1 MRPGRRMAIDVGRV
15 RIGVAICD
23 REAILSSPL
32 DSVPRAVSNLETISL
47 LVKLVSQN
55 DIFEVYVGDP
65 ISLSGTETQSTADA
79 REIANEL
86 AKSLQ
91 IPVRLVDERF
101 TTVTAASKLRAA
113 GVNSR
118 NSKSLIDSA
127 SAVEI
132 LESALAFERD
142 SGLAPGVEV
151 GDSVGS

>member
-1 MRPGRRMAIDVGRV
+1 MRPGRRMAIDVGKV

-23 REAILSSPL
+23 REGILSSPL
-32 DSVPRAVSNLETISL
+32 DSVPRASSNPETISL
-47 LVKLVSQN
+47 LVELASKN
-55 DIFEVYVGDP
+55 DVFEVYVGDP

-79 REIANEL
+79 REIAIQL

-113 GVNSR
+113 GFNSK

-132 LESALAFERD
+132 LESALSSERD
-142 SGLAPGVEV
+142 SGSAPGVEV

>member
-1 MRPGRRMAIDVGRV
+1 MRPGRRMAIDVGKV

-32 DSVPRAVSNLETISL
+32 DSVPRASSNPETISL
-47 LVKLVSQN
+47 LVELASKN
-55 DIFEVYVGDP
+55 DVFEVYVGDP

-79 REIANEL
+79 REIAIQL

-113 GVNSR
+113 GFNSK

-132 LESALAFERD
+132 LELALSSERD
-142 SGLAPGVEV
+142 SGSAPGVEV